1 MGLADMKQNRK
12 ERTNPMNQQIVA
24 KGIDELDKKIILELQ
39 EDGRASFKE
48 IARKLRVSEGTARNR
63 VRRLME
69 EDILKVQAR
78 VNPFALPHKISALV
92 GVNLKE
98 RHPEKK
104 MEEIKRI
111 PHVTSVWN
119 ATGRYDLFFEVMV
132 DSLKELNEVLLKID
146 RDYVGGI
153 SQTETFITLSSDT
166 KFFKLC

>member
-1 MGLADMKQNRK
+1 MRQARK
-12 ERTNPMNQQIVA
+12 ASA
-24 KGIDELDKKIILELQ
+24 KHSGKEGTARGIDELDKKVILELQ
-39 EDGRASFKE
+39 EDARASFKD
-48 IARKLRVSEGTARNR
+48 IAGKLRVSEGTVRNR
-63 VRRLME
+63 VLRLIE
-69 EDILKVQAR
+69 EGILKLQAR
-78 VNPFALPHKISALV
+78 VNPFAFPHKISALV

-119 ATGRYDLFFEVMV
+119 VTGRYDLFFEVMV
-132 DSLKELNEVLLKID
+132 DSLGELNDVLLKID

-166 KFFKLC
+166 KFYKLS